1 MQFADEPESDLPD
14 LNIPTLVDSLM
25 KVESLLTMQA
35 HLAEEALVGV
45 GQKSQLLQSLNSQ
58 VV

>member
-1 MQFADEPESDLPD
+1 MYLKLPD